1 MTTELGPH
9 SNADDVGKLVLR
21 VLIGA
26 LILLHGISKII
37 SGPGPGPLMQMLG
50 GQGYPPELG
59 YLVYIGEVL
68 APLMLIVGIWVRP
81 AALVIVVNMLFAI
94 VLAHLPDVLKLNAQ
108 GGWAIE
114 LQALYL
120 FGAFACFLLG
130 AGHLSLGGRHG
141 RWN

>member
-21 VLIGA
+21 LLIGA

-37 SGPGPGPLMQMLG
+37 SGPGPLMQMLG

-59 YLVYIGEVL
+59 HLVYIGEVL
-68 APLMLIVGIWVRP
+68 APLMLIVGLWVRP
-81 AALVIVVNMLFAI
+81 AALVIVINMVFAI
-94 VLAHLPDVLKLNAQ
+94 VLAHQPDLLKLNAQ